1 MAVVLR
7 LSRHGTKK
15 RPHYRLVACDKDYPR
30 DGRYLEILGTYNP
43 KHPEAKGDFKKD
55 RIEHYIKLGAKPTA
69 TVKQIIAR
77 S

>member
-15 RPHYRLVACDKDYPR
+15 KPFYRLVAADKEYPR

-43 KHPEAKGDFKKD
+43 KQPDAKGDFKKD
-55 RIEHYIKLGAKPTA
+55 RIEHWVKQGAVPSQ
-69 TVKQIIAR
+69 TVKQILAR